1 MALFLPA
8 ILIVIVDQIT
18 KYLFWNNGQNYVII
32 DGFFNITLVKN
43 AGAAFGMFQGG
54 RAFFIGASIV
64 AAVLI
69 TYLGIKL
76 PREERVRRIW
86 LGLILGGAVG
96 NLIDRARFGEVVDF
110 LQIGF
115 QGHYWPVFNVADI
128 GVTVGATM
136 LIVYALLPHR
146 RPLVVD
152 AAGTPAPPPIS
163 APAAEAAGEDATP
176 RA

>member
-8 ILIVIVDQIT
+8 ILIVVVDQIT
-18 KYLFWNNGQNYVII
+18 KYLFWSNGQNYVII
-32 DGFFNITLVKN
+32 DGFLNITLVKN

-54 RAFFIGASIV
+54 RAFFIGASVI

-69 TYLGIKL
+69 TYLGMKL
-76 PREERVRRIW
+76 PREERARRIW
-86 LGLILGGAVG
+86 LGFILGGAVG

-128 GVTVGATM
+128 GVTVGASM
-136 LIVYALLPHR
+136 LILYALMPHR
-146 RPLVVD
+146 AGRPTVAD
-152 AAGTPAPPPIS
+152 SAAAAPPAP
-163 APAAEAAGEDATP
+163 AGEVASEDATP
-176 RA
+176 HV

>member
-8 ILIVIVDQIT
+8 ILIVVVDQIT
-18 KYLFWNNGQNYVII
+18 KYLFWSNGQNYVII
-32 DGFFNITLVKN
+32 DGFLNITLVKN

-54 RAFFIGASIV
+54 RAFFIGASVV

-69 TYLGIKL
+69 TYLGMKL
-76 PREERVRRIW
+76 PREERARRIW

-128 GVTVGATM
+128 GVTVGASM
-136 LIVYALLPHR
+136 LILYALMPHR
-146 RPLVVD
+146 AGRPTLAD
-152 AAGTPAPPPIS
+152 GAAAAPP
-163 APAAEAAGEDATP
+163 APAAEVASEDATP
-176 RA
+176 HV

>member
-76 PREERVRRIW
+76 PRAERVRRIW

-136 LIVYALLPHR
+136 LILYALLPHR
-146 RPLVVD
+146 RPLVDV
-152 AAGTPAPPPIS
+152 ARTPAPIS

>member
-8 ILIVIVDQIT
+8 ILIVVVDQIT
-18 KYLFWNNGQNYVII
+18 KYLFWSNGRNYVIV

-54 RAFFIGASIV
+54 RAFFIVASIV

-69 TYLGIKL
+69 TYLGMKL
-76 PREERVRRIW
+76 PREERSRRIW

-115 QGHYWPVFNVADI
+115 KGHYWPVFNVADI

-136 LIVYALLPHR
+136 LILYALIPHR
-146 RPLVVD
+146 AGRPLVAD
-152 AAGTPAPPPIS
+152 APGTAAPG
-163 APAAEAAGEDATP
+163 PAAEAAGEDAAP
-176 RA
+176 RV